1 MKKIFVF
8 FVFLLSITMLC
19 SCESNEKDVS
29 SNNSIQVT
37 EATEHIK
44 TTETTIPSN
53 SENIVTTTE
62 IQATDIT
69 YESATNPQYSISTEN
84 TVAETESY
92 FKPYEI
98 NVQRNELSVYDTPGY
113 AVGNWIYDITDRRT
127 ITIVSEQI
135 IEDYGDAE
143 TWGRLDTGGWVN
155 LIEAFY
161 VEEVIPDT
169 NTEEI
174 EVNEPIATEHSKLE
188 GELIYKDIYGCGNK
202 HTSTSNGI
210 KFIWYDRYEKQ
221 NYKNTKVLAYV
232 DVSSF
237 SINYELNENKW
248 GGGEWITQYE
258 FFVSEGKEINFWMRL
273 YDKDDYFLKETVF
286 SNSIYHSYQGK
297 CKGEWNR
304 DNMFVQ
310 DEANYAILYPSL

>member
-113 AVGNWIYDITDRRT
+113 AVGNWI
-127 ITIVSEQI
+127 
-135 IEDYGDAE
+135 
-143 TWGRLDTGGWVN
+143 
-155 LIEAFY
+155 
-161 VEEVIPDT
+161 
-169 NTEEI
+169 
-174 EVNEPIATEHSKLE
+174 
-188 GELIYKDIYGCGNK
+188 
-202 HTSTSNGI
+202 
-210 KFIWYDRYEKQ
+210 
-221 NYKNTKVLAYV
+221 
-232 DVSSF
+232 
-237 SINYELNENKW
+237 
-248 GGGEWITQYE
+248 
-258 FFVSEGKEINFWMRL
+258 
-273 YDKDDYFLKETVF
+273 
-286 SNSIYHSYQGK
+286 
-297 CKGEWNR
+297 
-304 DNMFVQ
+304 
-310 DEANYAILYPSL
+310 